1 MPSDAFTSAGTTVA
15 VSAAAPAT
23 FNVAGFAALTFTD
36 IGEVVDGGELGRVYE
51 VVKHNP
57 LATRETIK
65 RKGSYDSGTIALQMA
80 RVPSD
85 AGQTILVAAV
95 DSDASH
101 SFEVTLQDGTILYF
115 TGQIT
120 SYLTKIG
127 TTNQITAAQVNVE
140 IDSDIVEDA
149 AP

>member
-15 VSAAAPAT
+15 VSASLPAT
-23 FNVAGFAALTFTD
+23 YNEAGYEALTFTD
-36 IGEVVDGGELGRVYE
+36 IGEVTNVGDIGRVYE
-51 VVKHNP
+51 LVKHLP

-65 RKGSYDSGTIALQMA
+65 RKGSYDSGSVALDMA

-85 AGQTILVAAV
+85 AGQTILVAGV
-95 DSDASH
+95 DSDTSR
-101 SFEVTLQDGTILYF
+101 SFEVTLQDGTVLYF
-115 TGQIT
+115 TAQIM

-127 TTNQITAAQVNVE
+127 ATNNITGAMVQIE
-140 IDSDIVEDA
+140 IDSDIVEV

>member
-1 MPSDAFTSAGTTVA
+1 MPSDAFTSAGTTIGVSVA
-15 VSAAAPAT
+15 LPAT
-23 FNVAGFAALTFTD
+23 YNTAGFAALTFTD

-65 RKGSYDSGTIALQMA
+65 RKGSFDSGSLSLMMA

-95 DSDASH
+95 NSDNSH

-115 TGQIT
+115 TAQIF
-120 SYLTKIG
+120 SYLTKVG

-140 IDSDIVEDA
+140 IDSDIIEDA
-149 AP
+149 A

>member
-1 MPSDAFTSAGTTVA
+1 MPSDAFTSAGTTIG
-15 VSAAAPAT
+15 VSAALPAT
-23 FNVAGFAALTFTD
+23 FDAAGFGALTFTD

-65 RKGSYDSGTIALQMA
+65 RKGSFDSGSLSLQMA

-85 AGQTILVAAV
+85 AGQAILVAAV

-101 SFEVTLQDGTILYF
+101 SFEVTLQDGTILWF
-115 TGQIT
+115 TAQIF

-149 AP
+149 A